1 MFNYEEEISDRKLSQ
16 AVLMQALE
24 IEEEQGFDQAKPY
37 YDILLN
43 TLGIYFHNQRRV
55 KEFMFN
61 RLNSAFDYFEDFK
74 NPAYITYL
82 ESLILMREDDII
94 KYHDNNIN
102 NKTYLEAI
110 TMEHEAAQ
118 NRLHDVL
125 NTRNR

>member
-24 IEEEQGFDQAKPY
+24 IEEEQGFDQAKSY

-61 RLNSAFDYFEDFK
+61 RLNSAFD
-74 NPAYITYL
+74 YL

-125 NTRNR
+125 NTRSR